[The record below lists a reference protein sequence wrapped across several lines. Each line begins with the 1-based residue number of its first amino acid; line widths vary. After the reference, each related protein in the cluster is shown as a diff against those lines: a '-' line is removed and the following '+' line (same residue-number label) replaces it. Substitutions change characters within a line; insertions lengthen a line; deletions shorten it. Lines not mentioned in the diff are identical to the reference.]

1 MLKNIHHKTMTK
13 AMKKSLLTLLFILS
27 INTVFAQYAY
37 QDILNTIEANS
48 TVLAAHHK
56 QMEASMAEN
65 NAHALV
71 ENPEIEAG
79 YIFGYGGESDKIEL
93 GISQEFD
100 FPTVYANQS
109 KIRKMSSEIIATQYD
124 IDRIAVLTEAQAICT
139 ELVFSKMKLVLYKQ
153 NYDNAVKIANA
164 YQKMMEVGETNIL
177 DYNKS
182 KINLANAKNNY
193 DLEMINYNNLMAS
206 LKTMN
211 GGKDIDFQYEDY
223 DIVVLPENFDE
234 WYASVEQKNPVF
246 AQMRQQLAIDQQK
259 VKLSKAEWF
268 PKFSIGYGAEIAK
281 GNEEG
286 EHGPSIGL
294 VLPLWH
300 NKGSVKSAKMHAE
313 ASETLLMN
321 EKAVTYNYLSS
332 LFAKAKALQENVSNL
347 ASSLEQFDGQ
357 ALLLKAFESGEINLV
372 DYLNEVE
379 YYQNAMIELYSA
391 EYEMNSTM
399 IELKSFE
406 AI

>member
-1 MLKNIHHKTMTK
+1 
-13 AMKKSLLTLLFILS
+13 MKKSLLTLLFILS

-37 QDILNTIEANS
+37 QNILNAIETNS

-56 QMEASMAEN
+56 QMEASKAEN
-65 NAHALV
+65 KAHALV

-100 FPTVYANQS
+100 FPTVYSNQS
-109 KIRKMSSEIIATQYD
+109 KIRKMNDNIIGVQYD
-124 IDRIAVLTEAQAICT
+124 IDKIAVLTEAQTLCT
-139 ELVFSKMKLVLYKQ
+139 ELVFCKMKLALYKQ

-182 KINLANAKNNY
+182 RMNLANAKNSY
-193 DLEMINYNNLMAS
+193 DMEVINYNNLMAS

-223 DIVVLPENFDE
+223 DIVVLPDNFDE

-246 AQMRQQLAIDQQK
+246 EQMRQQIAIDQQK

-268 PKFSIGYGAEIAK
+268 PKFSIGYGAEIGK

-313 ASETLLMN
+313 AAETLLMN

-332 LFAKAKALQENVSNL
+332 LFAKAKALQENVGSL
-347 ASSLEQFDGQ
+347 AGTMKELDSQ
-357 ALLLKAFESGEINLV
+357 ALLLRAFESGEMNIV
-372 DYLNEVE
+372 DYLLEVE
-379 YYQNAMIELYSA
+379 YYQNTMIELYSA
-391 EYEMNSTM
+391 EYEMNATM
-399 IELKSFE
+399 IELKSYELF
-406 AI
+406 

>member
-1 MLKNIHHKTMTK
+1 
-13 AMKKSLLTLLFILS
+13 MKKSILTLLFILS

-37 QDILNTIEANS
+37 QDILNTIETNS
-48 TVLAAHHK
+48 TVLAAHRK

-93 GISQEFD
+93 GVSQEFD

-109 KIRKMSSEIIATQYD
+109 KIRKMSSDIIGTQYD
-124 IDRIAVLTEAQAICT
+124 IDRIAVLSEAQAICT
-139 ELVFSKMKLVLYKQ
+139 ELIFCKMKLVLYKQ
-153 NYDNAVKIANA
+153 NYDNAVKIADA

-193 DLEMINYNNLMAS
+193 DLEMIHYNNLMAS

-223 DIVVLPENFDE
+223 DVVVLPEDFDE

-246 AQMRQQLAIDQQK
+246 EQMRQQLAIDQQK

-281 GNEEG
+281 GGEEG

-300 NKGSVKSAKMHAE
+300 NKGSVKSAKMQAE
-313 ASETLLMN
+313 ATETLLMN

>member
-1 MLKNIHHKTMTK
+1 MTK
-13 AMKKSLLTLLFILS
+13 AMKKSILTLLFILS

-37 QDILNTIEANS
+37 QDILNTIETNS
-48 TVLAAHHK
+48 TVLAAHRK

-93 GISQEFD
+93 GVSQEFD

-109 KIRKMSSEIIATQYD
+109 KIRKMSSDIIGTQYD
-124 IDRIAVLTEAQAICT
+124 IDRIAVLSEAQAICT
-139 ELVFSKMKLVLYKQ
+139 ELIFCKMKLVLYKQ
-153 NYDNAVKIANA
+153 NYDNAVKIADA

-193 DLEMINYNNLMAS
+193 DLEMIHYNNLMAS

-223 DIVVLPENFDE
+223 DVVVLPEDFDE

-246 AQMRQQLAIDQQK
+246 EQMRQLLAIDQQK

-268 PKFSIGYGAEIAK
+268 PKFSIGYGAEIAR
-281 GNEEG
+281 GGEEG

-313 ASETLLMN
+313 ATETLLTN

-332 LFAKAKALQENVSNL
+332 LFAKAKALQENVSSL

>member
-1 MLKNIHHKTMTK
+1 MKKNILTI
-13 AMKKSLLTLLFILS
+13 LLVLS
-27 INTVFAQYAY
+27 INTLFAQYAY
-37 QDILNTIEANS
+37 QNVLDTIEVNS
-48 TVLAAHHK
+48 TVLAAHQK
-56 QMEASMAEN
+56 QMEASKAEN
-65 NAHALV
+65 KAHTFV

-79 YIFGYGGESDKIEL
+79 YKFGYGGESSKIEV
-93 GISQEFD
+93 GIAQEFD
-100 FPTVYANQS
+100 FPTVYSHQS
-109 KIRKMSSEIIATQYD
+109 KIRKMSSQIIDSQYE
-124 IDRIAVLTEAQAICT
+124 IDRLAVLSEAQAICT
-139 ELVFSKMKLVLYKQ
+139 ELIFCKMKLALYKQ

-164 YQKMMEVGETNIL
+164 YQKMMDAGTTNIL

-182 KINLANAKNNY
+182 KMNLANTKNNY
-193 DLEMINYNNLMAS
+193 DLEVIHHDNLMAT

-223 DIVVLPENFDE
+223 AVVVLPESFDE
-234 WYASVEQKNPVF
+234 WYANVESTNPVF
-246 AQMRQQLAIDQQK
+246 EQMRQQIAIDQQK

-300 NKGSVKSAKMHAE
+300 NKGSVKSAKMQAE
-313 ASETLLMN
+313 ATETLLMN

>member
-1 MLKNIHHKTMTK
+1 
-13 AMKKSLLTLLFILS
+13 MKKSLLTLLFILS

-37 QDILNTIEANS
+37 QNILNAIETNS

-56 QMEASMAEN
+56 QMEASKAEN
-65 NAHALV
+65 KAHALV

-100 FPTVYANQS
+100 FPTVYSNQS
-109 KIRKMSSEIIATQYD
+109 KIRKMNDNIIGVQYD
-124 IDRIAVLTEAQAICT
+124 IDKIAVLTEAQALCT
-139 ELVFSKMKLVLYKQ
+139 ELVFCKMKLALYKQ

-182 KINLANAKNNY
+182 RMNLANAKNSY
-193 DLEMINYNNLMAS
+193 DMEVINYNNLMAS

-223 DIVVLPENFDE
+223 DIVVLPDNFDE

-246 AQMRQQLAIDQQK
+246 EQMRQQIAIDQQK

-268 PKFSIGYGAEIAK
+268 PKFSIGYGAEIGK

-313 ASETLLMN
+313 AAETLLMN

-332 LFAKAKALQENVSNL
+332 LFAKAKALQENVGSL
-347 ASSLEQFDGQ
+347 AGTMKELDSQ
-357 ALLLKAFESGEINLV
+357 ALLLRAFESGEMNIV
-372 DYLNEVE
+372 DYLLEVE

-391 EYEMNSTM
+391 EYEMNATM
-399 IELKSFE
+399 IELKSYELF
-406 AI
+406 

>member
-1 MLKNIHHKTMTK
+1 
-13 AMKKSLLTLLFILS
+13 MKKSLLTLLFILS

-48 TVLAAHHK
+48 TVLAAHLK

-406 AI
+406 AMLNS

>member
-1 MLKNIHHKTMTK
+1 
-13 AMKKSLLTLLFILS
+13 MKKSILTLLFILS

-139 ELVFSKMKLVLYKQ
+139 ELIFSKMKLVLYKQ

-406 AI
+406 AMLNS

>member
-1 MLKNIHHKTMTK
+1 
-13 AMKKSLLTLLFILS
+13 MKKSLLTLLFILS

-332 LFAKAKALQENVSNL
+332 LFAKAKALQENVSDL

-406 AI
+406 AMLNS

>member
-1 MLKNIHHKTMTK
+1 
-13 AMKKSLLTLLFILS
+13 MKKSILTLLFILS

-37 QDILNTIEANS
+37 QDILNTIETNS
-48 TVLAAHHK
+48 TVLAAHRK

-93 GISQEFD
+93 GVSQEFD

-109 KIRKMSSEIIATQYD
+109 KIRKMSSDIIGTQYD
-124 IDRIAVLTEAQAICT
+124 IDRIAVLSEAQAICT
-139 ELVFSKMKLVLYKQ
+139 ELIFCKMKLVIYKQ
-153 NYDNAVKIANA
+153 NYDNAVKIADA

-193 DLEMINYNNLMAS
+193 DLEMIHYNNLMAS

-223 DIVVLPENFDE
+223 DVVVLPEDFDE

-246 AQMRQQLAIDQQK
+246 EQMRQQLAIDQQK

-268 PKFSIGYGAEIAK
+268 PKFSIGYGAEIAR
-281 GNEEG
+281 GGEEG

-313 ASETLLMN
+313 ATETLLTN

-332 LFAKAKALQENVSNL
+332 LFAKAKALQENVSSL

>member
-1 MLKNIHHKTMTK
+1 
-13 AMKKSLLTLLFILS
+13 MKKSLLTLLFALS

-37 QDILNTIEANS
+37 QNILSTIEANS
-48 TVLAAHHK
+48 TILAAHHK
-56 QMEASMAEN
+56 QMEANMAEN
-65 NAHALV
+65 NAYALV

-100 FPTVYANQS
+100 FPTVYSHQK
-109 KIRKMSSEIIATQYD
+109 KIIKMNDNIICSQYD
-124 IDRIAVLTEAQAICT
+124 IDRIAILTEAQAICT
-139 ELVFSKMKLVLYKQ
+139 ELIFCKTKLVLFKQ
-153 NYDNAVKIANA
+153 NYDNAVKIADA
-164 YQKMMEVGETNIL
+164 YQKMMEVGEVNIL

-193 DLEMINYNNLMAS
+193 DLEMIHHNNLMAS

-211 GGKDIDFQYEDY
+211 GGKDIEFQYEDY

-234 WYASVEQKNPVF
+234 WYANVEQKNPVF
-246 AQMRQQLAIDQQK
+246 EQMRQQLVLDQQK
-259 VKLSKAEWF
+259 VKLSKAEWL
-268 PKFSIGYGAEIAK
+268 PKFSIGYGAEIGK

-321 EKAVTYNYLSS
+321 EKAVTYNHLSS

-357 ALLLKAFESGEINLV
+357 SLLLKAFVSGEINLV
-372 DYLNEVE
+372 DYLNQRHLVHFDHP
-379 YYQNAMIELYSA
+379 YRLVHD
-391 EYEMNSTM
+391 
-399 IELKSFE
+399 KW
-406 AI
+406 

>member
-1 MLKNIHHKTMTK
+1 
-13 AMKKSLLTLLFILS
+13 MKKSLLTLLFILS

-37 QDILNTIEANS
+37 QNILDIIETNS

-56 QMEASMAEN
+56 QMEANKAEN
-65 NAHALV
+65 NAYALV

-79 YIFGYGGESDKIEL
+79 YKFGYGEESDKIEI

-100 FPTVYANQS
+100 FPTVYSHQN
-109 KIRKMSSEIIATQYD
+109 KIRKMSSQIIDMQYE
-124 IDRIAVLTEAQAICT
+124 IDRISVLSEAQSICT
-139 ELVFSKMKLVLYKQ
+139 ELIFCKMKLALYKQ
-153 NYDNAVKIANA
+153 NYDNAIKIANA
-164 YQKMMEVGETNIL
+164 YQKMMEVGEIGIL

-193 DLEMINYNNLMAS
+193 DLEMIHHNKLMAS

-223 DIVVLPENFDE
+223 DTVILPENFDE
-234 WYASVEQKNPVF
+234 WYAGVEQKNPVF
-246 AQMRQQLAIDQQK
+246 EQMRQQIAIDQQK

-268 PKFSIGYGAEIAK
+268 PKFSIGYGAEMAQ
-281 GNEEG
+281 GHNEG

-294 VLPLWH
+294 ALPLWH

-313 ASETLLMN
+313 ATETLLMN

-332 LFAKAKALQENVSNL
+332 LFAKAQALQENIVNL
-347 ASSLEQFDGQ
+347 ANSIEQFDGQ
-357 ALLLKAFESGEINLV
+357 ALLLKAFESGEMNIVN
-372 DYLNEVE
+372 YLEEVE

-391 EYEMNSTM
+391 EYEMNATI
-399 IELKSFE
+399 IELKSYE
-406 AI
+406 IY